1 MAVRIPVQPSLSAFV
16 GRDSG
21 RWQALPI
28 LCAMGAIKP
37 WHLLVLMICVLLPT
51 AAAIV
56 GGVWAVRRSRNGR

>member
-1 MAVRIPVQPSLSAFV
+1 MLPNTGFV

-28 LCAMGAIKP
+28 LSAMVALKL

-56 GGVWAVRRSRNGR
+56 WAVRRSRNSR